1 MICVTGS
8 QHRVRECLMEGRR
21 EGPGPALKHIEAEEE
36 EESQEREEEEDGV
49 HAGERGS
56 PRREPREVLLDE
68 GPFQQAL
75 PRSGSN

>member
-1 MICVTGS
+1 MFDG
-8 QHRVRECLMEGRR
+8 RE
-21 EGPGPALKHIEAEEE
+21 EGPGPALRRIEAEEE

-56 PRREPREVLLDE
+56 PRREPREVLLDK

-75 PRSGSN
+75 PRSVSN